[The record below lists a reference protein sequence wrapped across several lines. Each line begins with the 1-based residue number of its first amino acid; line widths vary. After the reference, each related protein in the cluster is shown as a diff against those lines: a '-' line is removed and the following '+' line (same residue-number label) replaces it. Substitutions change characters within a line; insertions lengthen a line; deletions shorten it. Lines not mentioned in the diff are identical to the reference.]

1 MVSSQTI
8 LDDVFRFAEKYK
20 KKHGVKVGSAQNIRQ
35 QLKKGVR
42 TPTYASKGG
51 SIGKKNKKR

>member
-1 MVSSQTI
+1 MKAKLSDYVRK
-8 LDDVFRFAEKYK
+8 LLAKKYK